1 MVPSEVRD
9 RVIVPSDLPVGEYLL
24 SWRWDCYMADQ
35 VWSNCA
41 DVTITDTASSTETT
55 TSSTTS
61 VSSSTSSTSSSNSGC
76 VNEELPTEWSQAG
89 RFDCSYFRDR
99 GAAYTNPLA
108 YCAHAAIRNACCFC
122 QSAPSARRQKRKA
135 LRRGYGTLLIQSK
148 VQTKREDD
156 EDSEL

>member
-1 MVPSEVRD
+1 MKRLNWFAPEVRD

-41 DVTITDTASSTETT
+41 DVIITDGTASSTT
-55 TSSTTS
+55 TSSTL
-61 VSSSTSSTSSSNSGC
+61 VSSSTSSTSNSGC
-76 VNEELPTEWSQAG
+76 VDEELPTEWSQAG

-108 YCAHAAIRNACCFC
+108 YCAHAAIRSACCFC
-122 QSAPSARRQKRKA
+122 QSASARRQKRKA
-135 LRRGYGTLLIQSK
+135 LRRGHGTLLIQSK
-148 VQTKREDD
+148 VQTKT
-156 EDSEL
+156 EL